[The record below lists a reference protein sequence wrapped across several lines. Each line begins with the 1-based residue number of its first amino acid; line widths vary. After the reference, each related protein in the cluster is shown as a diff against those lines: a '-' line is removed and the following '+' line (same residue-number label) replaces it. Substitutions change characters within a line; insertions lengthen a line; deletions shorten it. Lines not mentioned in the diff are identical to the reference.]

1 LTPPSPSPSPSHHT
15 KNTFVAFFLLLL
27 LSNII
32 QKRRIISMKMLVKG
46 ENGYGILFDKKCC
59 LIGGLE

>member
-1 LTPPSPSPSPSHHT
+1 
-15 KNTFVAFFLLLL
+15 VAFFLLLLLLLLL

-32 QKRRIISMKMLVKG
+32 QRRRISSMKMLVKG

>member
-1 LTPPSPSPSPSHHT
+1 
-15 KNTFVAFFLLLL
+15 VAFFLLLL
-27 LSNII
+27 LLLFLLSNII
-32 QKRRIISMKMLVKG
+32 QRRRISSMKMLVKG

>member
-1 LTPPSPSPSPSHHT
+1 
-15 KNTFVAFFLLLL
+15 
-27 LSNII
+27 
-32 QKRRIISMKMLVKG
+32 MLVKG